1 MKNNYKN
8 LVFFILALFIQQ
20 AQSATISLSDRNY
33 SANIN
38 DIFTLDIIGQDFTS
52 NVDGGGVNIIFDPAI
67 INVLSVSIDN
77 DFWDFMNMEGT
88 INNTLGTVNGIMVN
102 ALSSTTDNFT
112 VASIEFQAI
121 TGGTTNIL
129 LNDFS
134 FNPWS
139 SGGETISTSYVTGQV
154 TVSNVPIPATAW
166 LFGSALIGLTQ
177 ARYRSRK

>member
-8 LVFFILALFIQQ
+8 LVFFILVLFIQQ
-20 AQSATISLSDRNY
+20 AQSATISLSDTNY

-154 TVSNVPIPATAW
+154 TVSNVPIPAAAW

-177 ARYRSRK
+177 VRYRSRK

>member
-20 AQSATISLSDRNY
+20 AQSATISLSDANY

-112 VASIEFQAI
+112 IASIEFQAI

-154 TVSNVPIPATAW
+154 TVSNVPIPTAAW

-177 ARYRSRK
+177 VRYRSRK